1 MKARDIQIQ
10 DVPIPELGDDGVLV
24 DVKVAT
30 ICHTDVIIRSGA
42 LTVNIPVT
50 LGHEGAGVVA
60 KVESKVKGVREGD
73 RVSPFWAVA
82 GVNSICL
89 GRSGVIKSRLN
100 YLKKEV
106 IEKEWIF

>member
-1 MKARDIQIQ
+1 MKAARLLKARDIQIQ

-50 LGHEGAGVVA
+50 LGHEGAGVDSA
-60 KVESKVKGVREGD
+60 
-73 RVSPFWAVA
+73 
-82 GVNSICL
+82 CL
-89 GRSGVIKSRLN
+89 GRGGVIKSRLN
-100 YLKKEV
+100 YLKKGGD
-106 IEKEWIF
+106 